1 MGKMKFIITENQY
14 KRLGKQYIT
23 ESEEPDLTLTPED
36 MEKIREY
43 VIEQVKGQ
51 YEWLKK
57 QVEEGE
63 DFTERFQNY
72 INKRREINVSDE
84 DFDMVIKMFEPRI
97 KDYKR
102 NKESLE
108 NFDFEKSVEDGIE
121 RDIHG
126 GAYTMSYR
134 IRYDKWKEH
143 ALNRKLTKDDII
155 DLFITSLEGGSN
167 YWYHIDLPKDIRSYG
182 QSISEAVGNYIMEG
196 GTITFYDDDE
206 YERVIDDKES
216 GEYTIQGDVVDE
228 KSFLEDIEET
238 KLGEVNL
245 DRILE
250 AITII
255 KEKYPRI
262 WENIL
267 LENADAGDAD
277 VFLQLCVMGEVVYG

>member
-1 MGKMKFIITENQY
+1 MKFIITETQY
-14 KRLGKQYIT
+14 KLLSKQYIT
-23 ESEEPDLTLTPED
+23 ESEEPDLSLTPED

-43 VIEQVKGQ
+43 VIEQVKGH

-63 DFTERFQNY
+63 DLNERIQNY
-72 INKRREINVSDE
+72 INKRHEMNVSDE
-84 DFDMVIKMFEPRI
+84 QFDMVIKMFEPKI

-102 NKESLE
+102 NKERLE
-108 NFDFEKSVEDGIE
+108 NFDFEKSVEDGIKS
-121 RDIHG
+121 DIQG

-134 IRYDKWKEH
+134 IRYDKWREH
-143 ALNRKLTKDDII
+143 ALNRKLTKEDII
-155 DLFITSLEGGSN
+155 DLFITALEGGSN

-182 QSISEAVGNYIMEG
+182 QSLSEAVGNYIMAG
-196 GTITFYDDDE
+196 GTITFYDVDE
-206 YERVIDDKES
+206 YDRVINDKES
-216 GEYTIQGDVVDE
+216 GEYDIQGDVVDE

-238 KLGEVNL
+238 KLGEVDM

-267 LENADAGDAD
+267 LENDDAGDAD
-277 VFLQLCVMGEVVYG
+277 VFLQLCVMNEVVYG

>member
-1 MGKMKFIITENQY
+1 
-14 KRLGKQYIT
+14 
-23 ESEEPDLTLTPED
+23 
-36 MEKIREY
+36 
-43 VIEQVKGQ
+43 
-51 YEWLKK
+51 
-57 QVEEGE
+57 
-63 DFTERFQNY
+63 
-72 INKRREINVSDE
+72 
-84 DFDMVIKMFEPRI
+84 
-97 KDYKR
+97 
-102 NKESLE
+102 
-108 NFDFEKSVEDGIE
+108 
-121 RDIHG
+121 
-126 GAYTMSYR
+126 MSYR

-167 YWYHIDLPKDIRSYG
+167 YWYHIDLPKGIRSYG
-182 QSISEAVGNYIMEG
+182 QSLSEAVGNYIMEG